1 MADIHLAED
10 AHGMPVKILVTPPG
24 TTADCMQVGR
34 LIEGDDADH
43 LLADKAFDAKQL
55 SFFNLLITT
64 NYSCHEQGITS
75 FICIIIWDQTG
86 F

>member
-1 MADIHLAED
+1 
-10 AHGMPVKILVTPPG
+10 MPVKILVTPG

-64 NYSCHEQGITS
+64 NYSRHEQGITS